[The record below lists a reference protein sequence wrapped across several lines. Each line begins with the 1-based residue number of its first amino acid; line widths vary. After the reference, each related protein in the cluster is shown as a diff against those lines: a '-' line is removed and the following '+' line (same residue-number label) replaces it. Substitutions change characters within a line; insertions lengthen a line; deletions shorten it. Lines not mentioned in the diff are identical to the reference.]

1 MIKLKHILTEVIS
14 DMVWHFT
21 HPNVVSKIIDQNKF
35 ELTIGAS
42 ADASKFAGKRPY
54 FLSLARQKSGGYGK
68 NYTCRIQL
76 DGKKLSQKYKG
87 GAIDYWQTVTPTG
100 PKGDEFEDRLY
111 SFEPAIPNARNYIIK
126 VDVFLDIPTYTD
138 AFGQVHTMRGDDNT
152 EHIVNAM
159 DSCLKQNIPCFLYR
173 DQKKF
178 ESELGGE
185 KVTKELADAMR
196 PTPDVDDQPY
206 VTMPRNPNNLDRLV
220 YMAKVVGISEDE
232 ITKVFL
238 SNEQAKKNYQIRMSQ
253 LEPDVRTKYGTYEDW
268 INTGW
273 EKYKKEEWKLK
284 DMMADRYREA
294 RGVIDAEIANT
305 RRDMGSVAR
314 EILILIYKQA
324 RKDNISPE
332 NIIPYIIERAKK
344 KYDEENK

>member
-1 MIKLKHILTEVIS
+1 
-14 DMVWHFT
+14 MVWHFT

-54 FLSLARQKSGGYGK
+54 FLSLARQKWGGYGK
-68 NYTCRIQL
+68 NYDCRIQL
-76 DGKKLSQKYKG
+76 DGRKLSQKYKG
-87 GAIDYWQTVTPTG
+87 GPIDYWQTVTPTG

-111 SFEPAIPNARNYIIK
+111 SLEPSIPNAKNYIIK
-126 VDVFLDIPTYTD
+126 VDVLLRI
-138 AFGQVHTMRGDDNT
+138 DDSIYENNA
-152 EHIVNAM
+152 EHVVNVM

-178 ESELGGE
+178 ESERGGE

-232 ITKVFL
+232 ITKVFM

-253 LEPDVRTKYGTYEDW
+253 LEPDERKKYGTYENW

-273 EKYKKEEWKLK
+273 EKYKKDEWKLK
-284 DMMADRYREA
+284 DTMADRYREA

-324 RKDNISPE
+324 RKDNVSPE

-344 KYDEENK
+344 KYDEENT